1 MRRSTAG
8 ANGNSVA
15 TPPKN
20 KPPWNSHQPRTP
32 NGRTIASSP
41 STPRAAT
48 NKENILDDSLPS
60 ISVSSSYNAAT
71 AASSATL
78 PNQNH
83 KLAPSSAGPVKSAC
97 LSAKAGAA
105 RRSGPG
111 LGGGMTQQPVT
122 PTNQEFEVTTCSG
135 LLKEVLASAASA
147 STSSQKRGQQPQ
159 PAASPDPLVAIRQL
173 ACQLAGKVAHRPDCV
188 SLLSQ
193 LDSHIDQL
201 AADIDTVASQ
211 LRDENRALRRRVRQL
226 EGKLKTASSS
236 GQSESMA
243 ASAASQSEAARR
255 EWGRREAQLLA
266 RLQAAEAARGSLES
280 RTVALE
286 KELKEMTRLSRPIS
300 VVSNGASNAP
310 ASASAAAATP
320 PVPTPTSALL
330 TAENLARHAALVAN
344 SPSSA
349 FNYGEED
356 DYAISSVSQQQQRH
370 QQPRININNN
380 NNYNCRDYQAVLPP
394 PAATSSPPT
403 LDTAPASAPAPTQ
416 PAGLRDADDDDD
428 DEESLDSN
436 LGDSDA
442 DEAEFRRGLARIE
455 EQIARLQSSLGA
467 SNGKCANS

>member
-1 MRRSTAG
+1 
-8 ANGNSVA
+8 
-15 TPPKN
+15 
-20 KPPWNSHQPRTP
+20 
-32 NGRTIASSP
+32 
-41 STPRAAT
+41 
-48 NKENILDDSLPS
+48 
-60 ISVSSSYNAAT
+60 SSSYNAAT

-122 PTNQEFEVTTCSG
+122 PTNQEFEVTTIRID
-135 LLKEVLASAASA
+135 
-147 STSSQKRGQQPQ
+147 SSQKRGQQPQ

-370 QQPRININNN
+370 QQPR
-380 NNYNCRDYQAVLPP
+380 
-394 PAATSSPPT
+394 
-403 LDTAPASAPAPTQ
+403 
-416 PAGLRDADDDDD
+416 
-428 DEESLDSN
+428 
-436 LGDSDA
+436 
-442 DEAEFRRGLARIE
+442 
-455 EQIARLQSSLGA
+455 
-467 SNGKCANS
+467 